1 MKIQEYLYTDQ
12 TPSTHSKKLAYNAN
26 EAIEFRRQFNEYSAT
41 SASAITNANV
51 NPNPNTKVQVRPGD
65 TLFTMTK
72 QYLGDEAKKISSH
85 EILNIAINV
94 ATKNGI
100 SQPNKIFPG
109 QVIDFSSISAVQD
122 SNSSAEVKTIPARAN
137 EGVNT
142 GQSISAIGDQATL
155 SNKENIKITMVGDSI
170 GVGIGDHLLAQNGIK
185 PNYSS
190 DRKSIV
196 QNEKNIAV
204 NSKVGDRSDQILA
217 KIKGNSDFQN
227 SNVAIIS
234 VGTNDMVGQA
244 SSSVAAMDK
253 VRANLDNIR
262 SELKSDSYIWIL
274 PYDPKASGLVSEI
287 ANKYGDKTIALS
299 DYEKAD
305 AYHPKSYK
313 KITERIN
320 LLNQPKTIS
329 EVPSTASVLASKK
342 LDLGLVNTN
351 IN

>member
-12 TPSTHSKKLAYNAN
+12 TPTTKTKKLAYNAN
-26 EAIEFRRQFNEYSAT
+26 GATEFRRQLNEFVA
-41 SASAITNANV
+41 
-51 NPNPNTKVQVRPGD
+51 PNTNTKVQVKPGD
-65 TLFTMTK
+65 TLYTMTR
-72 QYLGDEAKKISSH
+72 QYLGEDAKKISNH
-85 EILNIAINV
+85 EILNIAINI
-94 ATKNGI
+94 ANKNGI

-109 QVIDFSSISAVQD
+109 QVIDFSSISTTED
-122 SNSSAEVKTIPARAN
+122 TNSSVVVK
-137 EGVNT
+137 NT
-142 GQSISAIGDQATL
+142 TLRSSENVSSSLGTAAIGDQTVQT
-155 SNKENIKITMVGDSI
+155 NKGSIKITMIGDSI

-196 QNEKNIAV
+196 QNEKNISV
-204 NSKVGDRSDQILA
+204 NSKVGDRTDQILA
-217 KIKGNSDFQN
+217 KIKGHSDYQN

-234 VGTNDMVGQA
+234 AGTNDMVGQA

-253 VRANLDNIR
+253 VRTNLDNIR

-320 LLNQPKTIS
+320 LLNQPKATS
-329 EVPSTASVLASKK
+329 EIPSTASVLASKK
-342 LDLGLVNTN
+342 LDLGLLSANAN
-351 IN
+351 